1 MNLYLFIAKKFACK
15 GRERGR
21 LGRISNV
28 IATISVAISVAVVIV
43 AIAVANGFRYKIR
56 ESATGFM
63 GDITLSAPG
72 ADITDYLY
80 PVQVPSYIDTLKNLK
95 EVESVSGVAYRSG
108 IIKSGEQ
115 IHGAL
120 FKGVDSLY
128 NRKFYEEHLVG
139 GQLPDYGA
147 DTASN
152 AILLSS
158 SMANLLGYSIGDK
171 LFAYFVGEQVT
182 FRIFTVCGIYN
193 APLEEM
199 NNKIIVA
206 DIDLICSVNGWE
218 ENRLSGYEIVL
229 KKRYGSDNA
238 AAAAEIERVIM
249 EQTPSDDSFALLPST
264 VEERFYILY
273 DWLRLLD
280 INVVI
285 LLLLMT
291 AVAGFNMVSGAL
303 IMLFE
308 RIPQIGLFKAL
319 GMRNKNIAKIFLY
332 RSSFIL
338 LKGLVAGNLIALLF
352 CYLEWKYRFIPLD
365 AGNYFVNHV
374 PIYIEWRQVIV
385 ADIAAFLLIMAILLV
400 PCRIISRISPARTL
414 VVR

>member
-1 MNLYLFIAKKFACK
+1 MNLYLFIAKKIAYK
-15 GRERGR
+15 SRDRGG
-21 LGRISNV
+21 LSKISNI

-43 AIAVANGFRYKIR
+43 AIAVANGFRHQIR
-56 ESATGFM
+56 ESAAGFM

-80 PVQVPSYIDTLKNLK
+80 PADVPPYIDTLRSLK
-95 EVESVSGVAYRSG
+95 EIESVSGVAYRSG
-108 IIKSGEQ
+108 ILKNRGQ
-115 IHGAL
+115 IQGVI

-128 NRKFYEEHLVG
+128 NKKFYEEHLTG
-139 GQLPDYGA
+139 GKLPEYGA
-147 DTASN
+147 DSASN

-158 SMANLLGYSIGDK
+158 SIANILGYSVGDK

-182 FRIFTVCGIYN
+182 FRIFTVCGIYDT
-193 APLEEM
+193 PLEEVDD
-199 NNKIIVA
+199 KIIVA
-206 DIDLICSVNGWE
+206 DIALIRSVNGWGE
-218 ENRLSGYEIVL
+218 DKLSGYEIAL
-229 KKRYGSDNA
+229 KKRYCSNSA
-238 AAAAEIERVIM
+238 AVADEIERVIM

-264 VEERFYILY
+264 VEERFYVLY

-291 AVAGFNMVSGAL
+291 VVAGFNMVSGVL

-308 RIPQIGLFKAL
+308 RISQIGLFKAL
-319 GMRNKNIAKIFLY
+319 GMRDRNIAKVFLY
-332 RSSFIL
+332 RASFIL
-338 LKGLVAGNLIALLF
+338 IRGLVAGNLIALLF
-352 CYLEWKYRFIPLD
+352 CYLEWRYRFIPLD

-374 PIYIEWRQVIV
+374 PIYIEWQQAVV
-385 ADIAAFLLIMAILLV
+385 ADIAAFLLIMVILLV
-400 PCRIISRISPARTL
+400 PCRVISRISPARTL